1 MHVAPVAQL
10 VELSPSV
17 VGSNPTQ
24 GSSSFFLVKK
34 ELLICLFYLAFLRHM
49 QVLQRNA
56 WSDCSLRCDEWREFC
71 ERQEVVAG
79 DRSEL

>member
-24 GSSSFFLVKK
+24 GSSYFFPCEKRAVDMFVLP
-34 ELLICLFYLAFLRHM
+34 CLSTSHAGTT
-49 QVLQRNA
+49 
-56 WSDCSLRCDEWREFC
+56 E
-71 ERQEVVAG
+71 ERME
-79 DRSEL
+79 

>member
-1 MHVAPVAQL
+1 MNFTRTVIVGQSGL
-10 VELSPSV
+10 YSMCVDFSV
-17 VGSNPTQ
+17 VC
-24 GSSSFFLVKK
+24 V
-34 ELLICLFYLAFLRHM
+34 

-79 DRSEL
+79 DRSELRHRQQNSR